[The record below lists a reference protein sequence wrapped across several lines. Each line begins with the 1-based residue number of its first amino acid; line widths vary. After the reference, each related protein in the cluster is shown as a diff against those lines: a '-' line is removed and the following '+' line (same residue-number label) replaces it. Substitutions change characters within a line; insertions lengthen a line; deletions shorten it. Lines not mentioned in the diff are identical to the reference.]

1 MRGTRMR
8 PIAIAAGGTGGHLYP
23 AIATAAAL
31 SGLGDRVAL
40 LTDPRTAERSAA
52 AFGAAEIHVIR
63 GEGIAGRELARLPG
77 AFASLALGA
86 VEARAILERLAPPA
100 IVAFGGYPSVAPVL
114 ASRTLPPRQRPRV
127 ILHEQNAVLG
137 RANRLLA
144 RFADLLALSFAETAR
159 VPARTRTAL
168 IGTPIRPE
176 IAALAGQAYAPAG
189 PGEPIRLL
197 VLGGS
202 QGARVFAG
210 LIPAA
215 LALLPHALRE
225 RLVLTMQCRA
235 EDVARTEEQLGRLG
249 LAFRLAPFFADVARL
264 YAEAHLVVCRAGAST
279 VAELACAGR
288 PAILVPY
295 PHATDDHQ
303 SANARA
309 LVAAGAAEAFDQSTL
324 TPTLLAERI
333 TTLLGDPARLQA
345 MAEAARRL
353 ARPHAAR
360 DLAAAVLA
368 LAPTETL

>member
-1 MRGTRMR
+1 MRGPRMR

-31 SGLGDRVAL
+31 AERGERVVL
-40 LTDPRTAERSAA
+40 LTDRRTAERSAA
-52 AFGAAEIHVIR
+52 AFGPAEIHVIR
-63 GEGIAGRELARLPG
+63 GEGIAGRGLARAPR

-86 VEARAILERLAPPA
+86 IEARGILERLSPAA
-100 IVAFGGYPSVAPVL
+100 IVAFGGYASVAPVL
-114 ASRTLPPRQRPRV
+114 ASRALARRHRPRV
-127 ILHEQNAVLG
+127 VLHEQNAVLG

-144 RFADLLALSFAETAR
+144 RFADLLALSFAETVG

-176 IAALAGQAYAPAG
+176 IAELAGRAYVAPAA
-189 PGEPIRLL
+189 GEPVRLL

-202 QGARVFAG
+202 QGARVFAD
-210 LIPAA
+210 LIPLA
-215 LALLPHALRE
+215 LTLLPHALRE

-235 EDVARTEEQLGRLG
+235 EDVGRTEDHLGRLG
-249 LAFRLAPFFADVARL
+249 LAFRLAPFFDDVAQL
-264 YAEAHLVVCRAGAST
+264 YAEAHLVVGRAGAST

-288 PAILVPY
+288 PAILVPF

-309 LVAAGAAEAFDQSTL
+309 LVAAGAAEAFAQSAL
-324 TPTLLAERI
+324 TPTLLAEHLAA
-333 TTLLGDPARLQA
+333 LLADPARLQA

-353 ARPHAAR
+353 ARPQAAG
-360 DLAAAVLA
+360 DLAEAVLA
-368 LAPTETL
+368 LAPTETH